1 MEASF
6 FIINS
11 KGADIILKRLV
22 VTGYKPHELGIFD
35 DKHPGVRFIKKALE
49 KRLVALLDDGLEWVI
64 TSGQL
69 GIETCAAELVIDLK
83 KEYTDLK
90 YAIITP
96 FTDQEKNWNDLKKEK
111 YHSIITR
118 ADYHTSL
125 TKRPYEAPWQF
136 IEKDKFFMRNSDGM
150 LIVYD
155 EENDGSPKF
164 VKKSAE
170 KHAERSNYQ
179 VLTISADDLQV
190 IAEEEQMDEWQ

>member
-1 MEASF
+1 M
-6 FIINS
+6 
-11 KGADIILKRLV
+11 LKRLV

-64 TSGQL
+64 ISGQL
-69 GIETCAAELVIDLK
+69 GIEAWAAEVVIDLK

-90 YAIITP
+90 YAVITP
-96 FTDQEKNWNDLKKEK
+96 FIDQEKNWNDMKKEK
-111 YHSIITR
+111 YHTLIAK

-136 IEKDKFFMRNSDGM
+136 IEKDKFFMRNSDGI

-164 VKKSAE
+164 VKKAAE
-170 KHAERSNYQ
+170 KYAERSDYQ

-190 IAEEEQMDEWQ
+190 IAEEEQMNEWQ

>member
-6 FIINS
+6 FIIIL

-49 KRLVALLDDGLEWVI
+49 NRLVALLDDGLEWVI
-64 TSGQL
+64 ISGQL
-69 GIETCAAELVIDLK
+69 GIEAWAAEVVIDLK

-90 YAIITP
+90 YAVITP
-96 FTDQEKNWNDLKKEK
+96 FTDQEKNWNDMKKEK
-111 YHSIITR
+111 YHTLIAK

-136 IEKDKFFMRNSDGM
+136 IEKDKFFMRNSDGI

-164 VKKSAE
+164 VKKAAE
-170 KHAERSNYQ
+170 KYAERSDYQ

-190 IAEEEQMDEWQ
+190 IAEEEQMNEWQ

>member
-1 MEASF
+1 L
-6 FIINS
+6 I
-11 KGADIILKRLV
+11 

-64 TSGQL
+64 ISGQL
-69 GIETCAAELVIDLK
+69 GIETWAAEVVIDLK

-90 YAIITP
+90 YAVITP
-96 FTDQEKNWNDLKKEK
+96 FTDQEKNWNDMKKEK
-111 YHSIITR
+111 YHSIVAR
-118 ADYHTSL
+118 ADYHTNL

-136 IEKDKFFMRNSDGM
+136 IEKDKFFMRNSDGI

-170 KHAERSNYQ
+170 KHAERSDYQ

>member
-1 MEASF
+1 MEAGF

-49 KRLVALLDDGLEWVI
+49 KRLVALLDEGLEWVI
-64 TSGQL
+64 ISGQL
-69 GIETCAAELVIDLK
+69 GIETWAAEVVIDLK

-90 YAIITP
+90 YAVITP
-96 FTDQEKNWNDLKKEK
+96 FTDQEKNWNDMKKEK
-111 YHSIITR
+111 YHTIVAK

-136 IEKDKFFMRNSDGM
+136 IEKDKFFMRNSDGI

-164 VKKSAE
+164 VKKAAE
-170 KHAERSNYQ
+170 KYAERSDYQ